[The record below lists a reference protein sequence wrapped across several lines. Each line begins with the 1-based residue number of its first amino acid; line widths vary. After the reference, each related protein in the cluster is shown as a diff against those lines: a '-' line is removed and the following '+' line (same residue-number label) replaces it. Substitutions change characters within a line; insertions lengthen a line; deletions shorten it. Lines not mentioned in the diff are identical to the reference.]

1 MNDSFIAT
9 HEIGGTIRVLRV
21 GYGAMQLAGPRVLGL
36 PEDVPHAIAVL
47 RLAADLGV
55 RFFDT
60 ANAYGPRTVNQLIGE
75 ALSPYADDVVIGN
88 KVGAW
93 RSPDGDWTTDHR
105 PEFLRSQ
112 IKDAARDLH
121 ADVSHLT
128 YLRLGGDGQASSAGV
143 LLEEA
148 LGTLIDLRDEGKITQ
163 IGLSGASPE
172 ALQKALSMTP
182 IAAVENRYN
191 LVDRSGVEVL
201 ADCERLSIAFVPF
214 WPLAF
219 GNLGEVPELAAPAQR
234 LGVSTSTVALAW
246 LLRRSSAIIPIP
258 GTKSLGHLRDNVAAL
273 DVAPELTTEE
283 VDHLTGIIDEGQA
296 TLSRL
301 PESTLAALQRAGS
314 SGAGS

>member
-1 MNDSFIAT
+1 VNNFFIAM
-9 HEIGGTIRVLRV
+9 HEVGATIRVPRM

-36 PEDVPHAIAVL
+36 PEDVPNAITVL
-47 RLAADLGV
+47 RTAVDLGI

-60 ANAYGPRTVNQLIGE
+60 ANAYGPRIVNQLIGE
-75 ALSPYADDVVIGN
+75 ALSPYPDDIVIGN

-112 IKDAARDLH
+112 VEDALRDLR
-121 ADVSHLT
+121 ADVSCLT
-128 YLRLGGDGQASSAGV
+128 YLRLGGDGQASPV
-143 LLEEA
+143 EIPLEES
-148 LGTLIDLRDEGKITQ
+148 LGTLINLRDEGKITH

-172 ALQKALSMTP
+172 ALQQALRMTP

-201 ADCERLSIAFVPF
+201 VDCERLGIAFVPF

-219 GNLGEVPELAAPAQR
+219 GNLGAVPELIAPAQR
-234 LGVSTSTVALAW
+234 LGVSASTVALAW

-258 GTKSLGHLRDNVAAL
+258 GTKSLEHLRHNIATL
-273 DVAPELTTEE
+273 EVAPELTAEE
-283 VDHLTGIIDEGQA
+283 VDHLTGVIDEGHA
-296 TLSRL
+296 TLSQVS
-301 PESTLAALQRAGS
+301 ETTVAALRRAG
-314 SGAGS
+314 ATFGS

>member
-1 MNDSFIAT
+1 MSDSFAAM
-9 HEIGGTIRVLRV
+9 HEVGGTIRVPRL

-36 PEDVPHAIAVL
+36 PEDVPNAIAVL
-47 RLAADLGV
+47 RTAADLGV

-75 ALSPYADDVVIGN
+75 ALSPYADDVIIGN

-105 PEFLRSQ
+105 PELLRSQ
-112 IKDAARDLH
+112 VEDAARDLR
-121 ADVSHLT
+121 ADVSRLT
-128 YLRLGGDGQASSAGV
+128 YLRLGGDGQAPTV
-143 LLEEA
+143 EIPLEEA
-148 LGTLIDLRDEGKITQ
+148 LGTLIDLRDEGKITH

-172 ALQKALSMTP
+172 ALQHALRMTP

-201 ADCERLSIAFVPF
+201 ADCERLGIAFVSF

-219 GNLGEVPELAAPAQR
+219 GNLGDVPELAAPAQR
-234 LGVSTSTVALAW
+234 IGVSTSTVALAW

-258 GTKSLGHLRDNVAAL
+258 GTKSLDHLRDNVAAL
-273 DVAPELTTEE
+273 EVAPELTAKE

-296 TLSRL
+296 TLGRVS
-301 PESTLAALQRAGS
+301 EATLAALRRAGS
-314 SGAGS
+314 TAGS